1 MWDPYVTARP
11 CGSSPVPFVECGA
24 RRCFGEKPKRCTW
37 GHRTLACTPT
47 RGSVPGGGGGVGGP
61 RRDAPRGE
69 PSAVTAR
76 AWQTPESRHPLGET
90 RVRVSCPWGG
100 GRREGRPASASRD
113 GAGRRPRPNPRA
125 PAGLSAFHR
134 DLCFRMACGR
144 TVVPSAYGTTFVP
157 LAWPHRCTA
166 HPPWGPPAVGAPASA
181 QFLFL
186 HSKPGGATA
195 VSMQRAHG
203 RWLREVQTS
212 LFKHRCFVVPSSKK
226 CLNPSVS
233 NCHRDGLHWR
243 RAGSCTCLPCG

>member
-1 MWDPYVTARP
+1 M
-11 CGSSPVPFVECGA
+11 
-24 RRCFGEKPKRCTW
+24 RRATW
-37 GHRTLACTPT
+37 GAERRHGACLADA
-47 RGSVPGGGGGVGGP
+47 GVTTSP
-61 RRDAPRGE
+61 RRDAGPCLVSVGRG
-69 PSAVTAR
+69 AQGR
-76 AWQTPESRHPLGET
+76 TPG
-90 RVRVSCPWGG
+90 VGFQ
-100 GRREGRPASASRD
+100 GRRRQEAEAESACT
-113 GAGRRPRPNPRA
+113 
-125 PAGLSAFHR
+125 GLSAFPR

-166 HPPWGPPAVGAPASA
+166 HPPWEPPAVGAPASA

-203 RWLREVQTS
+203 RWLRELQTS

>member
-1 MWDPYVTARP
+1 MGSVRN
-11 CGSSPVPFVECGA
+11 GSSLLGLPQFPSSNVELGA
-24 RRCFGEKPKRCTW
+24 V
-37 GHRTLACTPT
+37 
-47 RGSVPGGGGGVGGP
+47 SVRNRSAAPGGTGRWP
-61 RRDAPRGE
+61 APRPAFLSREAGE
-69 PSAVTAR
+69 ASEGPGAT
-76 AWQTPESRHPLGET
+76 RHVGMLGRRRSHDPLGET

-100 GRREGRPASASRD
+100 GRREGRPASASRG

-125 PAGLSAFHR
+125 PAGLSAFPR

-166 HPPWGPPAVGAPASA
+166 HPPWEPPAVGAPASA

-203 RWLREVQTS
+203 RWLRELQTS